1 MRKGLFGLLSKLFF
15 NTITIKNR
23 LIFASRQ
30 MKSLGERELPNVKNK
45 GGGNKFSE
53 GLYFLMDVDVRYG
66 KRCCTNLAVFF
77 NIVQNAFDHPSPSF

>member
-1 MRKGLFGLLSKLFF
+1 
-15 NTITIKNR
+15 
-23 LIFASRQ
+23 

-66 KRCCTNLAVFF
+66 KLCWTHLAVFL
-77 NIVQNAFDHPSPSF
+77 NIVQ

>member
-1 MRKGLFGLLSKLFF
+1 
-15 NTITIKNR
+15 
-23 LIFASRQ
+23 

-66 KRCCTNLAVFF
+66 KQCYTNLAVFLTL
-77 NIVQNAFDHPSPSF
+77 IKMHLTPTPLLLALYGGIC

>member
-1 MRKGLFGLLSKLFF
+1 MRKGWFELLGKLFF
-15 NTITIKNR
+15 NTITIKNL

-53 GLYFLMDVDVRYG
+53 GLYFLMDVDVRYR
-66 KRCCTNLAVFF
+66 KRCCTNLAAFF
-77 NIVQNAFDHPSPSF
+77 KHS

>member
-1 MRKGLFGLLSKLFF
+1 
-15 NTITIKNR
+15 
-23 LIFASRQ
+23 

-66 KRCCTNLAVFF
+66 KRSCTNLVVF
-77 NIVQNAFDHPSPSF
+77 

>member
-1 MRKGLFGLLSKLFF
+1 MRKGWFELLSKLCL
-15 NTITIKNR
+15 NTITIKNL

-66 KRCCTNLAVFF
+66 KRCYTNLNLF
-77 NIVQNAFDHPSPSF
+77 